1 MADPL
6 RMDFH
11 PFEAHAHPSTQ
22 NPEVTLMGDKSPK
35 AKDKS
40 KKQHEADKNQKHEAA
55 VAKAKPPAQGSS
67 KNGK

>member
-1 MADPL
+1 
-6 RMDFH
+6 
-11 PFEAHAHPSTQ
+11 
-22 NPEVTLMGDKSPK
+22 MGDKSPK

>member
-1 MADPL
+1 
-6 RMDFH
+6 
-11 PFEAHAHPSTQ
+11 
-22 NPEVTLMGDKSPK
+22 MGDKSPK

-55 VAKAKPPAQGSS
+55 VAKAKPPTPGSS